1 MDYNMR
7 KTNILK
13 GKNLVFGLF
22 LVLFFNE
29 YSLNAQKVCI
39 ENNKDQIVG
48 SKDGFRYELWN
59 QYAKGH
65 ACMTISDGALF
76 SGEWSDIE
84 NYLARRG
91 LSFDKKRK
99 HQEIGDF
106 YTTYDCDYNPS
117 KGKNGNSYLSVYGWT
132 VEPLIEYYIIEDWR
146 NWVSYMSPDATFKGS
161 FDING
166 SIYDIYTKTRV
177 EKPSIVGITTFEQ
190 YFSIR
195 REKRNKGSI
204 HISDHFNKWESL
216 GLNMGKLHE
225 VSFVVEGYKSSGSFN
240 FKQLDVFVKRNK

>member
-1 MDYNMR
+1 MGYIMR

-13 GKNLVFGLF
+13 GKNLVFGLL

-29 YSLNAQKVCI
+29 NSLNAQKVCI

-48 SKDGFRYELWN
+48 LKDGFRYELWN

-91 LSFDKKRK
+91 LSFDKKK
-99 HQEIGDF
+99 EYQEIGDF
-106 YTTYDCDYNPS
+106 YATYDCDYDPS
-117 KGKNGNSYLSVYGWT
+117 EGKNGNSYLSVYGWT

-146 NWVSYMSPDATFKGS
+146 NWVS
-161 FDING
+161 
-166 SIYDIYTKTRV
+166 
-177 EKPSIVGITTFEQ
+177 
-190 YFSIR
+190 
-195 REKRNKGSI
+195 
-204 HISDHFNKWESL
+204 
-216 GLNMGKLHE
+216 
-225 VSFVVEGYKSSGSFN
+225 
-240 FKQLDVFVKRNK
+240 

>member
-1 MDYNMR
+1 MDYIMR

-13 GKNLVFGLF
+13 GKNLVFGLL
-22 LVLFFNE
+22 LVLFFND

-106 YTTYDCDYNPS
+106 YATYDCDYNPS
-117 KGKNGNSYLSVYGWT
+117 EGKNGNSYWSFYGWT
-132 VEPLIEYYIIEDWR
+132 VEPLIKYYIIEDCR
-146 NWVSYMSPDATFKGS
+146 NWVSYMSTDATFKGS

-166 SIYDIYTKTRV
+166 SI
-177 EKPSIVGITTFEQ
+177 
-190 YFSIR
+190 
-195 REKRNKGSI
+195 
-204 HISDHFNKWESL
+204 HISDHFNNWESL

-225 VSFVVEGYKSSGSFN
+225 VSFVV
-240 FKQLDVFVKRNK
+240 